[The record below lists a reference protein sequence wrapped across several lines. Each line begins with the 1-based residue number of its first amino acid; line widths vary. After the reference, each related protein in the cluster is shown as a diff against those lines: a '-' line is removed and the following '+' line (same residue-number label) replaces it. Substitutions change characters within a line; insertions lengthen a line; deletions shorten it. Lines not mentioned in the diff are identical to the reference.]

1 VEDGGIFP
9 LPHNSLPLQVQNAV
23 PAHDRGFLLNDSR
36 VAQFQGP
43 LGQSAWA
50 SNGYF
55 LAAQDP
61 VVTFSQSRPE
71 KEGPR
76 RRSIS
81 ICDSRPVAESYIL
94 PLYNHSRRLKIRRRP
109 VSAIGGFE
117 PFGFDL
123 CGVASFVADT
133 ANGPWEFVGNSLV
146 QIENHY
152 FRHGA
157 WLKSATSLMRTALA
171 IRCFAN
177 AVPRAIGDTKNA

>member
-1 VEDGGIFP
+1 MVEF
-9 LPHNSLPLQVQNAV
+9 SLCRTRVQNAV
-23 PAHDRGFLLNDSR
+23 PAHDRGFLLKDSR

-50 SNGYF
+50 LNGYF

-94 PLYNHSRRLKIRRRP
+94 PLYNHSRHLKIRRRP

-157 WLKSATSLMRTALA
+157 WLK
-171 IRCFAN
+171 
-177 AVPRAIGDTKNA
+177 IGDISNAHRVGDTLLRKCRPASNRGHENAQ

>member
-1 VEDGGIFP
+1 M
-9 LPHNSLPLQVQNAV
+9 PHKSAECRARSRPWLPLKRFPCRAV
-23 PAHDRGFLLNDSR
+23 PR
-36 VAQFQGP
+36 
-43 LGQSAWA
+43 SAW
-50 SNGYF
+50 SECVGLKR

-61 VVTFSQSRPE
+61 LVTFSQSRPE

-94 PLYNHSRRLKIRRRP
+94 PLYNHSRHLKIRRRP

-157 WLKSATSLMRTALA
+157 WLK
-171 IRCFAN
+171 
-177 AVPRAIGDTKNA
+177 IGDISNAHRVGDTLLRKCRPASNRGHENAQ

>member
-23 PAHDRGFLLNDSR
+23 PAHDRGFLLKDSR

-76 RRSIS
+76 RRSIYLRQPPG
-81 ICDSRPVAESYIL
+81 SRELHTP
-94 PLYNHSRRLKIRRRP
+94 PLQSLAASQNQEET
-109 VSAIGGFE
+109 GF
-117 PFGFDL
+117 
-123 CGVASFVADT
+123 C
-133 ANGPWEFVGNSLV
+133 
-146 QIENHY
+146 H
-152 FRHGA
+152 R
-157 WLKSATSLMRTALA
+157 WL
-171 IRCFAN
+171 
-177 AVPRAIGDTKNA
+177 

>member
-1 VEDGGIFP
+1 M
-9 LPHNSLPLQVQNAV
+9 PHNSLPLQVQNAV

-36 VAQFQGP
+36 VARFQGP

-61 VVTFSQSRPE
+61 LVTFSQSRPE

-94 PLYNHSRRLKIRRRP
+94 PLYNDSRHLKIRRRP
-109 VSAIGGFE
+109 GFCHRVALNLLGSICVVSPRLSRTRHRE
-117 PFGFDL
+117 
-123 CGVASFVADT
+123 
-133 ANGPWEFVGNSLV
+133 SLF
-146 QIENHY
+146 QT
-152 FRHGA
+152 R
-157 WLKSATSLMRTALA
+157 SLAK
-171 IRCFAN
+171 
-177 AVPRAIGDTKNA
+177 IGDISNAHRLGDRLLRECRPASDRRHEKRLMVMALERLVGRR